1 MKKLIAVSLIAMMM
15 TFSSVLVA
23 QSTLVKVV
31 IGELYKGSADLGY
44 GMTAKE
50 ILDAIY
56 DEARINHT
64 TTYMPDKLAIQSVIT
79 GQYDA
84 LDLRISELEYD
95 HSQSLVKVNIPLGN
109 IDIYILSVGEKSDL
123 SLKDLHDKNV
133 VAVRGAIYVN
143 KIKHYKNLSL
153 ATAEE
158 AALMLT
164 NGEADVW
171 VAATQSYGLVKEKY
185 PAIHVSSSPVS
196 REYLY
201 HYLHK
206 DQSHLLKSLEASAE
220 YVMKSK
226 VIE

>member
-1 MKKLIAVSLIAMMM
+1 MMKLTALFLITILI
-15 TFSSVLVA
+15 TFPPVLVA
-23 QSTLVKVV
+23 QTTLVKVA
-31 IGELYKGSADLGY
+31 IGDLYKSNADLGY

-56 DEARINHT
+56 EEARINHT
-64 TTYMPDKLAIQSVIT
+64 TTYMPDQHAIQSVIT

-84 LDLRISELEYD
+84 LDMRIGELEYD
-95 HSQSLVKVNIPLGN
+95 QSQSLVKVNVPLGN

-133 VAVRGAIYVN
+133 AAVRGALYTKI
-143 KIKHYKNLSL
+143 IKHFKTLSL
-153 ATAEE
+153 VTAEE

-164 NGEADVW
+164 NGDADVW
-171 VAATQSYGLVKEKY
+171 VAATQSYESVKEKY
-185 PAIHVSSSPVS
+185 PAIHFSSSPVS

-206 DQSHLLKSLEASAE
+206 SQSKLLKPLEASAE
-220 YVMKSK
+220 FVMRDKL
-226 VIE
+226 IQ